1 MRQNALPRKRNES
14 MEMEVMRQEIRD
26 SAERHVEA
34 LVKLRLAEA
43 RLQSCESQ
51 RSEARCKAARI
62 ATMAAQIAARL
73 EEESAVGKHEQ
84 GKRGIEARSIPCM
97 PLNPS
102 GEVPEDEASAKLA
115 LCLETSLAVIAKVGE
130 LQQQILDLKDC
141 LISRG
146 KRKRDELGCNRCTA
160 EGNKKSQTHPCQA
173 EQKPSHSS
181 PSSSSRSRDVETFK
195 KSDDSRSLEVS
206 GVSGAS
212 LL

>member
-1 MRQNALPRKRNES
+1 MRQNALQRKRNGS
-14 MEMEVMRQEIRD
+14 MEMEVMRQEIRA

-34 LVKLRLAEA
+34 LVKLRLAEE
-43 RLQSCESQ
+43 RLQSCETQ

-73 EEESAVGKHEQ
+73 EEENVEGQHDQ
-84 GKRGIEARSIPCM
+84 GKLGVELRSIRCV
-97 PLNPS
+97 PLNSS
-102 GEVPEDEASAKLA
+102 GEISEDEASAKLA

-130 LQQQILDLKDC
+130 LQQQILNLKEC
-141 LISRG
+141 LISLG
-146 KRKRDELGCNRCTA
+146 KRKRDELGCKRCT

-181 PSSSSRSRDVETFK
+181 PSSSSRSRDVETLK
-195 KSDDSRSLEVS
+195 ISDESRSLEVS